1 MSDITQIIARI
12 DSGDGQAS
20 EELLPLV
27 YAELRKL
34 AASKLATEKPGQTLQ
49 ATALVHEAYVR
60 LVDQSEPQQW
70 ENSRH
75 FFAAA
80 TESMRRILIERARQ
94 KASLK
99 RGGDFEKVDLADI
112 EPAVLPLACDDILG
126 LDEALQKLELQHPR
140 KAELVKLRF
149 YAGLTTAQ
157 AAQMLGISTSTAE
170 NDWTYARSWLRLEM
184 SGGPIN

>member
-1 MSDITQIIARI
+1 MSEVTRI
-12 DSGDGQAS
+12 LAKIEHGDPAAAEQ
-20 EELLPLV
+20 LLPIV
-27 YAELRKL
+27 YHELRRLAAAKL
-34 AASKLATEKPGQTLQ
+34 AQEKVGQTLQ
-49 ATALVHEAYVR
+49 ATALVHEAYLR
-60 LVDQSEPQQW
+60 LVGQMEQQPW
-70 ENSRH
+70 DNSRH

-80 TESMRRILIERARQ
+80 AEAMRRILIERARQ

-99 RGGDFEKVDLADI
+99 RGGDRERVELADI
-112 EPAVLPLACDDILG
+112 ETAVLPLACDDILG
-126 LDEALQKLELQHPR
+126 LDEALQKLEQQHPR

-184 SGGPIN
+184 SGDK

>member
-1 MSDITQIIARI
+1 MTDVTRMLRDIEG
-12 DSGDGQAS
+12 GDAS
-20 EELLPLV
+20 AADQLLPLV

-34 AASKLATEKPGQTLQ
+34 AAVKLAHEKAGQTIQ
-49 ATALVHEAYVR
+49 ATALVHEAYMR
-60 LVDQSEPQQW
+60 LVDQSASQPW
-70 ENSRH
+70 DNSRH

-80 TESMRRILIERARQ
+80 AEAMRRILIERARQ

-99 RGGDFEKVDLADI
+99 RGGGRERIDIADI

-126 LDEALQKLELQHPR
+126 LDEALQKLERQHPR

-157 AAQMLGISTSTAE
+157 AAEMLGVSTSTAE

-184 SGGPIN
+184 SGGK